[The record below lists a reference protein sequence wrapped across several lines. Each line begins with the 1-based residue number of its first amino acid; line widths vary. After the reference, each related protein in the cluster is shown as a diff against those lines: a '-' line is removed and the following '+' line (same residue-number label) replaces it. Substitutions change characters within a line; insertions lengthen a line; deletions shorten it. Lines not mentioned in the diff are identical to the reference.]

1 MSILNVKI
9 NEIDLPIWQQLS
21 VSCQQLLATKVLHSF
36 LNGQLYPT
44 GTEQLELA
52 IELAENGADEL
63 VISIL
68 TRLDKEAFENFI
80 VK

>member
-1 MSILNVKI
+1 MSTLDVKL
-9 NEIDLPIWQQLS
+9 NEIDLPIWQQLPAL
-21 VSCQQLLATKVLHSF
+21 CQQLLATKVLHSF

-63 VISIL
+63 VISKL
-68 TRLDKEAFENFI
+68 TRLDKEAFENFM